1 MTAKLTTH
9 EPGNTKTFD
18 VSEAGLT
25 IGRHVDNQASLDD
38 SRLSRFHA
46 RIKFKAGAWYAEDLG
61 STNGSFLNDRQFEG
75 EVKLAPGD
83 KLRFGATEAEL
94 VWETAATKRSSA
106 PSPASPQKTE
116 VLQKPQAIANPSNLK
131 TAATIVAP
139 VSSLMKELPNADS
152 QPPSAPSAP
161 AITPVNASPTSAKH
175 VVLTPISSE
184 AELKTIPNAEGM
196 PVKPLVITP
205 ASPEEIASLELTPVE
220 PNAGDAVSPI
230 KAGGVKPLIR
240 KPTGGGLKPVVK
252 LPPKPAAGLKPG
264 VKLPPKPA
272 GLKPG
277 IKVPAKA
284 PFQLKP
290 GLKLPPKPGAGGP
303 AK

>member
-1 MTAKLTTH
+1 MTAKLITH
-9 EPGNTKTFD
+9 EPGNTRTFD

-25 IGRHVDNQASLDD
+25 IGRHADNQASLDD

-61 STNGSFLNDRQFEG
+61 STNGSFLNDKQFEG
-75 EVKLAPGD
+75 EVKLALGD

-94 VWETAATKRSSA
+94 VWETAATKRSSI
-106 PSPASPQKTE
+106 PSPASPHKTE
-116 VLQKPQAIANPSNLK
+116 VLEKPKDLPNPADLK

-139 VSSLMKELPNADS
+139 VSSLLKAIPKEAPKTPA
-152 QPPSAPSAP
+152 PPSSPVVMSPDASNAP
-161 AITPVNASPTSAKH
+161 VKH
-175 VVLTPISSE
+175 VVLTPISPDAKLE
-184 AELKTIPNAEGM
+184 PNADGGM
-196 PVKPLVITP
+196 AVKPLVITP
-205 ASPEEIASLELTPVE
+205 ASPEEIASLDLTPVE
-220 PNAGDAVSPI
+220 PSADEKATPV

-240 KPTGGGLKPVVK
+240 KPVIGGGLKPGLK
-252 LPPKPAAGLKPG
+252 LPPKPATGLKPG
-264 VKLPPKPA
+264 LKLPPKPA

-277 IKVPAKA
+277 IKLPPKTT
-284 PFQLKP
+284 FQLKP